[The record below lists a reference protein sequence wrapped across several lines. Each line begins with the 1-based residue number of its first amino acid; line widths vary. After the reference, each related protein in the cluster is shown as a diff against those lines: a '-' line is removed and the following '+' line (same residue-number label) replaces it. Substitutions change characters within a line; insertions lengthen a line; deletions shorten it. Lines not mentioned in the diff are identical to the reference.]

1 MKYYVNGIEVSE
13 LEAQEIYKKNKEYLA
28 SGDLNLWFKIQ
39 YIVVVK

>member
-13 LEAQEIYKKNKEYLA
+13 LEAQEIDKKNKEYLA